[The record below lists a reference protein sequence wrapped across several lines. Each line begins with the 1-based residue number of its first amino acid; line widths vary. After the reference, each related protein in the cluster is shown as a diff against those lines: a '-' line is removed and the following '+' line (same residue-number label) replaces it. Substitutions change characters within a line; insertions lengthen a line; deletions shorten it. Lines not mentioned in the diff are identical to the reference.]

1 MDSVAYEVYL
11 GSMIVSDNDY
21 TTIKVPK
28 AYVAAAR
35 RLQREMLRRGV
46 DHLPA
51 AFEEAAQSTVCP
63 LCGGQMTP
71 VGSSQYL
78 RCECGMAKHH
88 VELANPSEDVVR
100 GIAIGALVG
109 LGLYLVGKAIGGE
122 STPEKAA
129 QAAGRLDAVRGRA
142 KRGPHTTRELAQAGR
157 R

>member
-1 MDSVAYEVYL
+1 
-11 GSMIVSDNDY
+11 MISENEY

-35 RLQREMLRRGV
+35 RLQSEMLRRGV

-51 AFEEAAQSTVCP
+51 AFEEAAQSLVCP
-63 LCGGQMTP
+63 LCGGQMRR
-71 VGSSQYL
+71 VESSQYVQ
-78 RCECGMAKHH
+78 CECGMAKHH
-88 VELANPSEDVVR
+88 VELGNPSEDVLR

-122 STPEKAA
+122 STPDRDAE
-129 QAAGRLDAVRGRA
+129 AAGRLDAVRGRA
-142 KRGPHTTRELAQAGR
+142 KRGPHSTRALAQAGR